1 MSLKKVLR
9 GMGIAIVT
17 PFKKDFSVDYE
28 SLEKII
34 NFQIEGG
41 VNFIVS
47 LGTTGETPTISTE
60 EQKSIIR
67 FTYEKVAD
75 RVPVVVGVG
84 GNNTQAVIE
93 HLQAYPLDKATA
105 VLSTAPYYNKPSQ
118 EGFFQHYKALAA
130 VSPKPIILYNVPSR
144 TGKSVD
150 ADTVIRLAKEV
161 KNIGGIKE
169 ASGNFPQCVKI
180 INNVPD
186 DFLVTSGEDNLI
198 IPQIAIGMQGLISV
212 MGNVFPKELST
223 VVKFAL
229 NNQFAD
235 ANATFKPLVEAYDLM
250 FGENSPAG
258 IKAFMYEKGLLEN
271 VLRLPLVPLSEANHQ
286 KVKAF
291 LKK

>member
-1 MSLKKVLR
+1 MSLKKALR
-9 GMGIAIVT
+9 GTGIAIVT

-41 VNFIVS
+41 VNFIVT
-47 LGTTGETPTISTE
+47 LGTTGETPAISTE

-67 FTYEKVAD
+67 FTYEKVAG

-84 GNNTQAVIE
+84 GNNTQAVVE
-93 HLQAYPLDKATA
+93 NLRSYPLDKAIA
-105 VLSTAPYYNKPSQ
+105 VLSASPHYSKPSQ
-118 EGFFQHYKALAA
+118 EGLFQHYKALAA
-130 VSPKPIILYNVPSR
+130 ASPKPIILYNVPHR
-144 TGKSVD
+144 TGKNID

-169 ASGNFPQCVKI
+169 ASGNFAQFVKI
-180 INNVPD
+180 INNAPD
-186 DFLVTSGEDNLI
+186 DFLVTSGEDNLL

-212 MGNVFPKELST
+212 MGNAFPKEIST
-223 VVKFAL
+223 VVNFAL
-229 NNQFAD
+229 NNQFAE
-235 ANATFKPLVEAYDLM
+235 ANAAYKPLAAAYDLM

-258 IKAFMYEKGLLEN
+258 VKAFMYEKGLLEN

-286 KVKAF
+286 KIKAF